1 MNCHCTHR
9 SRTPARPASRLR
21 PRHRALL
28 VATGLLLVALV
39 GASSAQAGSRPSIP
53 AALKEHASAIPSCP
67 ADATM
72 CIGIR
77 FFVAQSGGKPVVK
90 PEWLA
95 AHVQQAN
102 LLLSSLGVAFQ
113 LYSIELLPG
122 AYRHLRNRG
131 DRDRMGA
138 RRWQR
143 GFVNVFVAE
152 EVENVDGPGQI
163 YGVHWRWRGN
173 KAHRWI
179 ILSAASWPMTLVHEL
194 GHYFGLA
201 HNEIVGSIMNHTG
214 KDPTPTIDRRFTVE
228 ELLVV
233 KQGLEAKL
241 KSKELIPQLPQL
253 PPLPE

>member
-1 MNCHCTHR
+1 M
-9 SRTPARPASRLR
+9 
-21 PRHRALL
+21 RHDQTQPCLILA
-28 VATGLLLVALV
+28 ALV
-39 GASSAQAGSRPSIP
+39 GLVCATVWSAPQRAHAGGRPEVP
-53 AALKEHASAIPSCP
+53 AVLKEHASAIPSCP
-67 ADATM
+67 PEATV

-77 FFVAQSGGKPVVK
+77 FFVAQSDGKPVVK

-95 AHVQQAN
+95 AHVERAN
-102 LLLSSLGVAFQ
+102 FLLSSIGVAFQ
-113 LYSIELLPG
+113 LYSMELLPK
-122 AYRHLRNRG
+122 AFRHVKSRG
-131 DRDRMGA
+131 DRDKLGA

-152 EVENVDGPGQI
+152 VVDNVDERGEI

-179 ILSAASWPMTLVHEL
+179 ILSGASWPMTLVHEF

-201 HNEIVGSIMNHTG
+201 HNDIIGSIMNKAG
-214 KDPTPTIDRRFTVE
+214 NDLTPISDRRFTVE
-228 ELLVV
+228 ELETV

-241 KSKELIPQLPQL
+241 KTKELLPQPVLL